1 MEGSS
6 IKDAIRAA
14 IWRTKKQSI
23 FPAEIHLD
31 FNDDN
36 ICILAQYKGQQFNVG
51 CAHKDQMTLALA
63 DQETIPY
70 ISIDTS
76 EITSK
81 KGMNTKKLGQ
91 HYVAWTHNYDD
102 RRKEQ

>member
-1 MEGSS
+1 
-6 IKDAIRAA
+6 
-14 IWRTKKQSI
+14 
-23 FPAEIHLD
+23 
-31 FNDDN
+31 
-36 ICILAQYKGQQFNVG
+36 
-51 CAHKDQMTLALA
+51 MTLALA